1 MRLRVLIADDEV
13 LVRKSIRRLLRDH
26 DVEIVEEC
34 EDGRSA
40 LNAIRQRLPDL
51 VFLDIQMP
59 EINGMDVIKE
69 LNKERAPATIIVSA
83 YANFAVASYEFDV
96 VDYLLKPFNTERFE
110 KAFTRACCR
119 IGACS
124 GLLPEQPLEKRPE
137 AVPRMERLLE
147 SLLQRYEHQDR
158 IPVPKNGR
166 LSLIET
172 NRIEWMEARGNTL
185 LLHCEN
191 EVYHL
196 RKALSEIQKQLDPRN
211 FIRIHRSTIV
221 NVRFV
226 REIQPWFNGHHV
238 LILKNGQKLRIS
250 RYRNEVMRQLIGSRS
265 AEHTQRPHDRDY

>member
-1 MRLRVLIADDEV
+1 MIASMGLKVLIADDEA
-13 LVRKSIRRLLRDH
+13 LVRKSIRRLLRDY
-26 DVEIVEEC
+26 DVEIVREC

-40 LNAIRQRLPDL
+40 LNTIRHWSPDL

-59 EINGMDVIKE
+59 EINGLDVMKE
-69 LNKERAPATIIVSA
+69 LGERRTPATIIISA
-83 YANFAVASYEFDV
+83 YSNFAVESYEFDV
-96 VDYLLKPFNTERFE
+96 VDYLLKPFNKERFE
-110 KAFTRACCR
+110 KAFTRARSR

-124 GLLPEQPLEKRPE
+124 GLLPEQTLEKEVE
-137 AVPRMERLLE
+137 AAPRVERLLE
-147 SLLQRYEHQDR
+147 SLLRRYEHVDR

-191 EVYHL
+191 EVYPV
-196 RKALSEIQKQLDPRN
+196 RKALSEIQQQLDPRN

-221 NVRFV
+221 NLRFV

-250 RYRNEVMRQLIGSRS
+250 RYRNEVMRQLIG
-265 AEHTQRPHDRDY
+265 